1 MMLLRCIDAMML
13 LSMMTYLIYSVSF
26 NIDVTKVADVEQ
38 ENEMT
43 KIAIMSQK
51 LLRDV
56 III

>member
-26 NIDVTKVADVEQ
+26 NTDVTKVADVEQ
-38 ENEMT
+38 ENKMT